1 MSTEESKDR
10 PKSWPRPSSTGYRL
24 ASNLLENNMYLPIEE
39 GGEGTETTP
48 SLGRRANGINRGSSR
63 GTRVVWRDV
72 KVVVEDKV
80 LLKDV
85 AGVVEPGEILA
96 VMGPSGA
103 GKTTLLNTL
112 AGRIPDSSLDT
123 GSITFNGEPLCK
135 RLKRRICYVLQQD
148 IFFATLTL
156 RDTLMF
162 TAMLRLP
169 DAMPYAEKVKKV
181 DWIVDVLDLK
191 KCLDTQIGNDLSRG
205 LSGGEKKRAN
215 IGCELLTDPAL
226 ILLDE
231 PTSGLDSSTAL
242 SLIRTVKRLAMSENK
257 TVVTTIHQPSSQIFK
272 VFDKLCLV
280 LNGELAYFGKAS
292 EVLDFFEKLGM
303 PCEPHYN
310 PADFILEKMKD
321 SKEVELKIL
330 AGSYERRKTCR
341 MSPLGETGGSEL
353 VIRREKEPNPS
364 SSNGG
369 STYVQMDSEKGT
381 ATYWADGSS
390 GREWSSQND
399 DTPDEKQGKWP
410 TGFLTQYRVLT
421 QRNFLQL
428 RPKMLSKWNFIQ
440 TFGIGLIIGLMW
452 FQVPHSEER
461 IMDVGGVLFFCV
473 MYWGFV
479 FVMDALSAF
488 PMELVV
494 LNKERAAGYYRLSAY
509 YLAKLTSELPLTLL
523 LPSGFLTLCYWMAG
537 LSSVGPFFA
546 TWAVLML
553 SSLAGQSLGLFISAA
568 CLDFQRA
575 VTVASIFMMG
585 SSLLGGFYTTQV
597 PHWLA
602 WVKYSS
608 FMNYAF
614 HGMLL
619 IQFTPDNPF
628 SCAPPATSAFELCRS
643 NSTLNGT
650 VPVLP
655 SEAILGGLKVDLPL
669 YTDIAMLV
677 AFIVVFRALA
687 YVILRFIYKPR

>member
-1 MSTEESKDR
+1 MLTKEHAGR
-10 PKSWPRPSSTGYRL
+10 PKSWPRPDSAGYRL
-24 ASNLLENNMYLPIEE
+24 ANYMLENNMYLPVPEE
-39 GGEGTETTP
+39 GGEGNDTTA
-48 SLGRRANGINRGSSR
+48 SLVPRENGIKRNASR

-85 AGVVEPGEILA
+85 AGQVEPGEILA

-181 DWIVDVLDLK
+181 DWIVEVLDLK
-191 KCLDTQIGNDLSRG
+191 KCLDTKIGDDLSRG
-205 LSGGEKKRAN
+205 LSGGERKRAN

-242 SLIRTVKRLAMSENK
+242 SLIRTVKRLALSENK
-257 TVVTTIHQPSSQIFK
+257 TVVTTIHQPSSQIFT

-292 EVLDFFEKLGM
+292 EVLDFFENLGM

-310 PADFILEKMKD
+310 PADFILEKMKE

-341 MSPLGETGGSEL
+341 LAPLGENE
-353 VIRREKEPNPS
+353 VVMRRPREEEPYPS

-369 STYVQMDSEKGT
+369 STYVRMDSEKGT
-381 ATYWADGSS
+381 ATYWAGGSS
-390 GREWSSQND
+390 GRKWSSGD
-399 DTPDEKQGKWP
+399 KDTPEEKQGKWP

-421 QRNFLQL
+421 QRNFLQA

-452 FQVPHSEER
+452 FQIPHSEER

-479 FVMDALSAF
+479 FVMDALAAF

-537 LSSVGPFFA
+537 LNTVGPFFA

-602 WVKYSS
+602 WVKFTS
-608 FMNYAF
+608 FLNYAF
-614 HGMLL
+614 HGML
-619 IQFTPDNPF
+619 IIEFTPENPF

-643 NSTLNGT
+643 NATVNGT

-655 SEAILGGLKVDLPL
+655 PEYILGGLKVELPL
-669 YTDIAMLV
+669 YTDIAMLI